1 MRYPSVISYSAS
13 VLCPGSLPS
22 MYIFWLHTH
31 THTHTHTHA
40 HLSTTQERAHIRK
53 QGHAYAHAYAHS
65 QHKLPIPSLRN
76 TSSTPAF
83 VSTRYS
89 RHTCR
94 DTSRML
100 SAHAQTLFSGLA
112 RFVKECF
119 LHGVLPQDCVIQRNL
134 CKYTTTKC
142 KCLERMRVR
151 QVTRV
156 DGSG

>member
-1 MRYPSVISYSAS
+1 MICDVHRLSRILLPCSAQ
-13 VLCPGSLPS
+13 VHFRLCMNFGC
-22 MYIFWLHTH
+22 TH
-31 THTHTHTHA
+31 TRTHA
-40 HLSTTQERAHIRK
+40 RTHLSTTQERAHIGK

-65 QHKLPIPSLRN
+65 QHKLPITSLRN

-100 SAHAQTLFSGLA
+100 SAHAQTLLSGLA
-112 RFVKECF
+112 RFVKECV
-119 LHGVLPQDCVIQRNL
+119 LHGVLPQDCFIQRNL
-134 CKYTTTKC
+134 YKNTTTKC
-142 KCLERMRVR
+142 KCLECMHVC